1 MYWTWGGNLP
11 NEDHCLFM
19 RAKLRNFSREDAV
32 AFAHD
37 NGMQRPDAIIRE
49 VADVLKPF
57 RPIVEKNNVGARWI
71 GRVES
76 TIFGHLKSWG
86 EYDKPTVF
94 LPSEA
99 MTTRF
104 LISESNRLIGAT
116 IIC

>member
-1 MYWTWGGNLP
+1 
-11 NEDHCLFM
+11 M